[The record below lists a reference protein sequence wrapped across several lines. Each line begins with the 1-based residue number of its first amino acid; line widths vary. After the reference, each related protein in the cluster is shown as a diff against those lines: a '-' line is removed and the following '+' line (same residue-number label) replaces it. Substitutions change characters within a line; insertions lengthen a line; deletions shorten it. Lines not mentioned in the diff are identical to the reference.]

1 MFHAETG
8 GRNGV
13 AGTRDREDWL
23 SEDVP
28 GPQRGL
34 PEAAPPGGAPGTRG
48 PLPSPPRSF
57 PRRPTAPRRTADRPI
72 ALLHPRPR
80 QLRRACRHSPGPTPG
95 NNPFRRCRWPAT
107 PLRHIIPLVSVHSG
121 PPGLKRLQ
129 RAPARVDERGKV
141 PSAVALNL
149 GPPGMLGRIVRH
161 PSDAR
166 MGQSMRLGPIQQ
178 PQTPI

>member
-13 AGTRDREDWL
+13 AGTRDREDWR

-34 PEAAPPGGAPGTRG
+34 PEAAPPGGAAGTRG
-48 PLPSPPRSF
+48 PPSPPRSF
-57 PRRPTAPRRTADRPI
+57 PRRPKAPRRTAERPI
-72 ALLHPRPR
+72 AS
-80 QLRRACRHSPGPTPG
+80 A
-95 NNPFRRCRWPAT
+95 PAT
-107 PLRHIIPLVSVHSG
+107 TALRVPGIDSGNRANPRKQSIQGNVDGRDAAPAYHPLGFRPLR
-121 PPGLKRLQ
+121 PPGFK
-129 RAPARVDERGKV
+129 APPTCPPARVDERGKV

-149 GPPGMLGRIVRH
+149 GPPGMRIVRY

-166 MGQSMRLGPIQQ
+166 MRRSMRLGPIQQ